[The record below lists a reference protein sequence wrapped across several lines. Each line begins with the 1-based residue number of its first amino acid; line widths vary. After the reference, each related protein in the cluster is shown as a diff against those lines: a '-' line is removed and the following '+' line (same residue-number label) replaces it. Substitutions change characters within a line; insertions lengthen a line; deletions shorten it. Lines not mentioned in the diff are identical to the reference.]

1 MIAAM
6 GLVERCLTARETSL
20 TASDASL
27 TAEWGIKE
35 FARANASE
43 AYASEFLSFYG
54 IRGCC
59 GIPIYLWGVGGVS
72 REY

>member
-6 GLVERCLTARETSL
+6 GLVERCLTASDASL

-59 GIPIYLWGVGGVS
+59 GIPIYLWGVVS
-72 REY
+72 